1 MGHFCLSMLALVA
14 AVALAWRATYEPG
27 SRPRSNDRLTVWT
40 VRALAP
46 LGALTLFAGTAATA
60 AGPHSGGVTGQHV
73 HRLHFKGADTLTW
86 VIHRHATIAALFGI
100 LVVGTWV
107 LLRHRGVGDRRLEPV
122 TGLGVLMA
130 AQGLLGS
137 VQYELRL
144 PTDMVW
150 LHVTLATLTW
160 LAVLWSVAAA
170 GTLVPRV
177 ASVPV
182 AEPPPAAPQPLEPVG

>member
-1 MGHFCLSMLALVA
+1 V
-14 AVALAWRATYEPG
+14 
-27 SRPRSNDRLTVWT
+27 
-40 VRALAP
+40 
-46 LGALTLFAGTAATA
+46 
-60 AGPHSGGVTGQHV
+60 
-73 HRLHFKGADTLTW
+73 
-86 VIHRHATIAALFGI
+86 
-100 LVVGTWV
+100 
-107 LLRHRGVGDRRLEPV
+107 
-122 TGLGVLMA
+122 LGVLLA
-130 AQGLLGS
+130 AQGLIGS